1 MMSDKVFAFD
11 AKRIFRNLTGL
22 GNYSRLVVEQLA
34 AALPEVRMQLF
45 TPTSTAVERASSLL
59 NMSNVETVLPDS
71 MMFGKAFWR
80 SFGMTR
86 QLSAGRP
93 ALYHGLSNE
102 LPLNIVNSGVPS
114 VVTIHDLI

>member
-1 MMSDKVFAFD
+1 MSDKVFAFD

-59 NMSNVETVLPDS
+59 NMSNV
-71 MMFGKAFWR
+71 
-80 SFGMTR
+80 
-86 QLSAGRP
+86 
-93 ALYHGLSNE
+93 
-102 LPLNIVNSGVPS
+102 
-114 VVTIHDLI
+114 